1 MKTNLIKHLIAGV
14 LFFGLHLQ
22 LSAAT
27 YNITNTSGEID
38 VEYYNYINNIQD
50 VYIFNTNT
58 FSTISFYLIINS
70 EEDYDYVEIWD
81 VDNSGNETL
90 LYEFSGEYS
99 GIVTTTS
106 PSGRA
111 KVYIRTDHSYCYY
124 DGDYDL
130 TGFYI
135 GYSAVGNYTSTQ
147 SSINENNLSIVGKL
161 GVGIRTP
168 QEKLHVDGA
177 IRGNVG
183 NTGAL
188 RVKTTQGYIDIG
200 PSTPNYANF
209 RTNQSRFLFDRSL
222 FIENGTLSAYN
233 TSNLSLQTNGT
244 ARMTIL
250 SANGNVGIG
259 YAIPMEKLHIN
270 GSIRGNGSKGAL
282 RVKTMQGYIDI
293 GPSITNYA
301 NFNTNQSRFLFDRPL
316 FIGNGELSAYDTSNL
331 SLQTNGTT
339 RMTILSAS
347 GNVGIGIPTPQE
359 KLHINGPIRG
369 SASSTG
375 AVRVQTTGGYIDIG
389 PQNTYDAHFSTDKG
403 SFVFNQTIYS
413 GTGVFGTL
421 NDKNL
426 VFKTNS
432 NSTRMTI
439 LQSNG
444 NVGIGTTSPDYKLDV
459 AGVIRCS
466 EVLVQGIDQIAD
478 FVFHPDYSLPSLQQV
493 DKFISSNGHLPGIPS
508 EAEVKEKG
516 LGLVEMQI
524 KLLQKV
530 EELTLY
536 VIEQEKRALEQEKRV
551 LEQERRIKELEAELM
566 NK

>member
-1 MKTNLIKHLIAGV
+1 M
-14 LFFGLHLQ
+14 Q

-209 RTNQSRFLFDRSL
+209 RTNQSRFL
-222 FIENGTLSAYN
+222 
-233 TSNLSLQTNGT
+233 
-244 ARMTIL
+244 
-250 SANGNVGIG
+250 
-259 YAIPMEKLHIN
+259 
-270 GSIRGNGSKGAL
+270 
-282 RVKTMQGYIDI
+282 
-293 GPSITNYA
+293 
-301 NFNTNQSRFLFDRPL
+301 
-316 FIGNGELSAYDTSNL
+316 
-331 SLQTNGTT
+331 
-339 RMTILSAS
+339 
-347 GNVGIGIPTPQE
+347 
-359 KLHINGPIRG
+359 
-369 SASSTG
+369 
-375 AVRVQTTGGYIDIG
+375 
-389 PQNTYDAHFSTDKG
+389 
-403 SFVFNQTIYS
+403 
-413 GTGVFGTL
+413 
-421 NDKNL
+421 
-426 VFKTNS
+426 
-432 NSTRMTI
+432 
-439 LQSNG
+439 
-444 NVGIGTTSPDYKLDV
+444 
-459 AGVIRCS
+459 
-466 EVLVQGIDQIAD
+466 
-478 FVFHPDYSLPSLQQV
+478 
-493 DKFISSNGHLPGIPS
+493 
-508 EAEVKEKG
+508 
-516 LGLVEMQI
+516 
-524 KLLQKV
+524 
-530 EELTLY
+530 
-536 VIEQEKRALEQEKRV
+536 
-551 LEQERRIKELEAELM
+551 
-566 NK
+566 

>member
-14 LFFGLHLQ
+14 LFLGLHLL
-22 LSAAT
+22 LSAPT
-27 YNITNTSGEID
+27 YNLTDTYGNIDAEYSGYVKFNQD
-38 VEYYNYINNIQD
+38 TYII
-50 VYIFNTNT
+50 NTNT
-58 FSTISFYLIINS
+58 FSTISFNLDICT
-70 EEDYDYVEIWD
+70 EEDFDFVQIYNI
-81 VDNSGNETL
+81 DNSGNETL
-90 LYEFSGEYS
+90 LCEISGGYTGS
-99 GIVTTTS
+99 ITTTS

-111 KVYIRTDHSYCYY
+111 KVYIETDGSCCYD

-135 GYSAVGNYTSTQ
+135 GYSAAGDYTSAQ

-168 QEKLHVDGA
+168 QEKLHIDGA
-177 IRGNVG
+177 IRGNG
-183 NTGAL
+183 YKGAL
-188 RVKTTQGYIDIG
+188 KVRTTQGYIDIG
-200 PSTPNYANF
+200 PSTTNCANLN
-209 RTNQSRFLFDRSL
+209 TDQSRFLFNRPL
-222 FIENGTLSAYN
+222 FIQNGALSAYS

-250 SANGNVGIG
+250 YSNGNVGIG
-259 YAIPMEKLHIN
+259 IGTPLEKLHVN
-270 GSIRGNGSKGAL
+270 GAIRGNGSKGAL
-282 RVKTMQGYIDI
+282 RVKTTQGYIDI

-359 KLHINGPIRG
+359 KLPINGPIRG

-375 AVRVQTTGGYIDIG
+375 ALRVQTTGGYIDIG

-478 FVFHPDYSLPSLQQV
+478 FVFHPDYSLPSLEQV
-493 DKFISSNGHLPGIPS
+493 DEFISSNGHLPGIPS

-536 VIEQEKRALEQEKRV
+536 VIEQEKRVLEQEK
-551 LEQERRIKELEAELM
+551 RIKELEAELM

>member
-14 LFFGLHLQ
+14 LFLGLHLQ
-22 LSAAT
+22 LSATT
-27 YNITNTSGEID
+27 YNLTDTYGNIDAEYSGYVNFIED
-38 VEYYNYINNIQD
+38 TYII
-50 VYIFNTNT
+50 NTNT
-58 FSTISFYLIINS
+58 FSTISFNLDICT
-70 EEDYDYVEIWD
+70 EEDFDFVQIYNI
-81 VDNSGNETL
+81 DNSGNETL

-168 QEKLHVDGA
+168 QEKLHIDGA
-177 IRGNVG
+177 IRGNG
-183 NTGAL
+183 YKGAL
-188 RVKTTQGYIDIG
+188 KVRTTQGYIDIG
-200 PSTPNYANF
+200 PSTTNCANLN
-209 RTNQSRFLFDRSL
+209 TDQSRFLFNRPL
-222 FIENGTLSAYN
+222 FIQNGALSAYS

-250 SANGNVGIG
+250 YSNGNVGIG
-259 YAIPMEKLHIN
+259 IGTPLEKLHVN
-270 GSIRGNGSKGAL
+270 GAIRGNGSKGAL

-375 AVRVQTTGGYIDIG
+375 ALRVQTTGGYIDIG